1 MPYITGRERIDL
13 ADGNDPLTA
22 GQLTYLI
29 TVKGLETGAG
39 RNEILTLLRRYVEEH
54 GKCFQVFAEVL
65 GACTAAR
72 LETRRR
78 RLDHS
83 SRGHRHLEAAAYKLE
98 WAVRGASEDFYTHVV
113 GPYEDKK
120 IAENG
125 DLPEFKVV

>member
-1 MPYITGRERIDL
+1 MPYITARERIDI

-29 TVKGLETGAG
+29 TVKGLAAGAN
-39 RNEILTLLRRYVEEH
+39 RHDILNLLRRYVDEH
-54 GKCFQVFAEVL
+54 GKSFQVFAEVL

-72 LETRRR
+72 LECQRRHR
-78 RLDHS
+78 DHG
-83 SRGHRHLEAAAYKLE
+83 SRGHRKLEAAAYQLE
-98 WAVRGASEDFYTHVV
+98 WAVRAAAEDFYSHVV
-113 GPYEDKK
+113 GPYEDTK

>member
-1 MPYITGRERIDL
+1 MPYITARERIEI

-29 TVKGLETGAG
+29 TVKGLEAG
-39 RNEILTLLRRYVEEH
+39 SSRHDILTLLRRYVDEH
-54 GKCFQVFAEVL
+54 GKCFQVFAEIL

-72 LETRRR
+72 LECQRRR
-78 RLDHS
+78 MEHS
-83 SRGHRHLEAAAYKLE
+83 HRGQRRMEAAAYRLE
-98 WAVRGASEDFYTHVV
+98 WAVRGAAEDFYTHVV
-113 GPYEDKK
+113 GPYEDTK